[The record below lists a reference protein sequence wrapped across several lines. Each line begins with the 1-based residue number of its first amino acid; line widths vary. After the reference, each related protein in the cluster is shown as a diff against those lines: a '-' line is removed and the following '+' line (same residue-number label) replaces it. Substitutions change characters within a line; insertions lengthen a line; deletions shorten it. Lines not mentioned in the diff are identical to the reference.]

1 MTVIEYINELD
12 KYGNI
17 SKQKATEFLNHGSA
31 DFYQIR
37 NTNTPLQK
45 TIIGTENNIWRGE
58 DIYDSFRFYG

>member
-17 SKQKATEFLNHGSA
+17 NKQKATEFLNHGSA
-31 DFYQIR
+31 DFYQIH

-45 TIIGTENNIWRGE
+45 TIISTEIKIWRG
-58 DIYDSFRFYG
+58 DSIYDSFGFHG